1 MVEDTDIPVLFR
13 EYQWNSLG
21 HFINEDPDLTPP
33 NVIIQG
39 YSGTGKTFTLQKFLE
54 SKQNLVYAWLQ
65 PIEVVSWKPLF
76 QAIARSTQQVLMD
89 KFPGLQYKEYDPM
102 AVEEPSISIRY
113 LTNLFAHY
121 DSLSE
126 RIPLYIIYDG
136 FDSLKDIDSQ
146 LLYKVLKLHEL
157 LPKDSKIVLK
167 SVFTVRDISF
177 VHRYSTNSLPL
188 IIFPRYTIE
197 QIIEILILTRTQ
209 ELINSNFM
217 QQQLKSMEDI
227 EVSVDLL
234 EKLAINFIQLI
245 VQSFQSYTGNDVFA
259 LNDLI
264 DFKWPQYIKNINSM
278 NIFDPLALYRAT
290 VKVFVTTG
298 DGLLENEEMV
308 EDDDNNDVEQ
318 TYELSKISKYLLI
331 AAYFCSYIEAK
342 YDTSIFSKRATKTA
356 SSRRKKKDQNP
367 RYLQPSFFYIER
379 LLAIFQSIYPMES
392 EVPRGSLASLK
403 SEELI
408 HSNVEVFQNLSEL
421 FSLKLIACTTAK
433 NLDMLSHKIKWR
445 VNVPWEIILEIAD
458 SVNFNIAEY
467 FSDIHE

>member
-1 MVEDTDIPVLFR
+1 MDEEVPVLFR
-13 EYQWNSLG
+13 KYQWEALE
-21 HFINEDPDLTPP
+21 HFINGDPDLTPP
-33 NVIIQG
+33 NLMIQG
-39 YSGTGKTFTLQKFLE
+39 YSGTGKTFTLRKFLDARE
-54 SKQNLVYAWLQ
+54 NLVYAWLQ

-113 LTNLFAHY
+113 LTNLFSHY
-121 DSLSE
+121 DSLPE
-126 RIPLYIIYDG
+126 RVPLYIIYDG

-157 LPKDSKIVLK
+157 LPKTSKIVLK
-167 SVFTVRDISF
+167 SVFTIRDISF
-177 VHRYSTNSLPL
+177 VHRYSTNSIPL
-188 IIFPRYTIE
+188 IIFPRYSIE
-197 QIIEILILTRTQ
+197 QIVDILIVTRAQ
-209 ELINSNFM
+209 DLSNSVFIEK
-217 QQQLKSMEDI
+217 QLERLEGIQIDG
-227 EVSVDLL
+227 DLL

-245 VQSFQSYTGNDVFA
+245 VQTFQSYTGNDILA
-259 LNDLI
+259 LNDLL
-264 DFKWPQYIKNINSM
+264 DFKWPQYVKNINSV

-298 DGLLENEEMV
+298 DGLLDNEEMI
-308 EDDDNNDVEQ
+308 EDEESNDVEQ

-342 YDTSIFSKRATKTA
+342 YDTSIFSKRTTKTA
-356 SSRRKKKDQNP
+356 NTRRKKKEQNP

-379 LLAIFQSIYPMES
+379 LLAIFQSIFPIES
-392 EVPRGSLASLK
+392 DLPKGSLASLK
-403 SEELI
+403 SDELI

-458 SVNFNIAEY
+458 SVDFNIADY